1 MNRLSELKALAE
13 LAEQLEENG
22 HFVEANVVHNK
33 FMKLSQFDEELK
45 YNVPFIAALQQKAPN
60 FITLLRQA
68 PAMYDV
74 PTFAVDASPATI
86 ALVQEL
92 LGLPADGKVGDMT
105 LSKMA
110 KMGASL
116 DSALTAGFRRKFNI
130 QPKKK

>member
-1 MNRLSELKALAE
+1 MEKLSELKALAE
-13 LAEQLEENG
+13 LAGQLEDNG
-22 HFVEANVVHNK
+22 HFVEANVVHQK
-33 FMKLSQFDEELK
+33 FIRLSQFDNELK

-60 FITLLRQA
+60 FTTLLRQA

-74 PTFAVDASPATI
+74 PTFAVDASPATV

-92 LGLPADGKVGDMT
+92 LGLPADGEVGDMT

>member
-33 FMKLSQFDEELK
+33 FIKLSQFEELK
-45 YNVPFIAALQQKAPN
+45 YNVPFIVALQQKATN
-60 FITLLRQA
+60 FTTLLRQA

-74 PTFAVDASPATI
+74 PTFAVDASNATV

-92 LGLPADGKVGDMT
+92 LGLPADGKVGEMT

-110 KMGASL
+110 KMGGSL

>member
-33 FMKLSQFDEELK
+33 FMKLSQFDKELK
-45 YNVPFIAALQQKAPN
+45 YNVPFIRALQQKAPN
-60 FITLLRQA
+60 FTTLLRQA

-74 PTFAVDASPATI
+74 PTFAVDASPATV

-110 KMGASL
+110 EKGKTL
-116 DSALTAGFRRKFNI
+116 DSELTAGFRRKFNI

>member
-33 FMKLSQFDEELK
+33 FIRLAQLQD
-45 YNVPFIAALQQKAPN
+45 VPFFMALKGATN
-60 FITLLRQA
+60 FTTLLRQA

-74 PTFAVDASPATI
+74 PTFAVDASPATV
-86 ALVQEL
+86 ALIQEL
-92 LGLPADGKVGDMT
+92 LGLPADGKVGKMT

-110 KMGASL
+110 ELGASL
-116 DSALTAGFRRKFNI
+116 DSELTKNFRRKFNI

>member
-33 FMKLSQFDEELK
+33 FIRLAQLQD
-45 YNVPFIAALQQKAPN
+45 VPFFMALKGATN
-60 FITLLRQA
+60 FTTLLRQA

-74 PTFAVDASPATI
+74 PTFAVDASPATV

-92 LGLPADGKVGDMT
+92 LGLPADGKVGKMT

-110 KMGASL
+110 ELGKAL
-116 DSALTAGFRRKFNI
+116 DSELTAGFRRKFNI

>member
-33 FMKLSQFDEELK
+33 FMKLSQLEA
-45 YNVPFIAALQQKAPN
+45 VPFIAALQQNAPN
-60 FITLLRQA
+60 FVTLLRQA

-74 PTFAVDASPATI
+74 PTFAIDNSNATV

-92 LGLPADGKVGDMT
+92 LGLPADGAIGKMT

-110 KMGASL
+110 KMGGAL

>member
-13 LAEQLEENG
+13 LAGQLEDNG
-22 HFVEANVVHNK
+22 HFVEANVVHQK
-33 FMKLSQFDEELK
+33 FIRLAQLQD
-45 YNVPFIAALQQKAPN
+45 VPFFMALKGATN
-60 FITLLRQA
+60 FTNLLRQA
-68 PAMYDV
+68 PAMYNV
-74 PTFAVDASPATI
+74 PTFAVDASPATV

-92 LGLPADGKVGDMT
+92 LGLPADGKVGPMT

-110 KMGASL
+110 KMGGSL

>member
-33 FMKLSQFDEELK
+33 FIRLAQLQD
-45 YNVPFIAALQQKAPN
+45 VPFFMALKGATN
-60 FITLLRQA
+60 FTTLIRQA

-74 PTFAVDASPATI
+74 PTFAVDASNATV
-86 ALVQEL
+86 ALVQKL
-92 LGLPADGKVGDMT
+92 VGLPADGKVGPMT

-110 KMGASL
+110 KMGGAL
-116 DSALTAGFRRKFNI
+116 DSTLTKGFRRMFNI

>member
-33 FMKLSQFDEELK
+33 FMKLSQLEA
-45 YNVPFIAALQQKAPN
+45 VPFIAALQQNAPN
-60 FITLLRQA
+60 FVTLLRQA

-74 PTFAVDASPATI
+74 PTFAIDNSNATV

-92 LGLPADGKVGDMT
+92 LGLPADGAIGKMT

-110 KMGASL
+110 KMGRAL
-116 DSALTAGFRRKFNI
+116 DSALTAGFRRKFNT

>member
-22 HFVEANVVHNK
+22 HFVEANMVHNK
-33 FMKLSQFDEELK
+33 FMKLSQLEA
-45 YNVPFIAALQQKAPN
+45 VPFIAAIQQNAPN
-60 FITLLRQA
+60 FVTLLRQA

-74 PTFAVDASPATI
+74 PTYAVDNSKATV

-92 LGLPADGKVGDMT
+92 LGLPADGAVGNVT

-110 KMGASL
+110 QMGKAL
-116 DSALTAGFRRKFNI
+116 DSVLTAGFRRKFNI
-130 QPKKK
+130 KPKKK

>member
-33 FMKLSQFDEELK
+33 FIRLAQLQD
-45 YNVPFIAALQQKAPN
+45 VPFFMALKGATN
-60 FITLLRQA
+60 FTTLLRQA

-74 PTFAVDASPATI
+74 PTFAVDASPATV

-92 LGLPADGKVGDMT
+92 LGLPADGEVGDMT

>member
-13 LAEQLEENG
+13 LAEQLEDNG

-33 FMKLSQFDEELK
+33 FIRLAQLQD
-45 YNVPFIAALQQKAPN
+45 VPFFMALKGATN
-60 FITLLRQA
+60 FTTLLRQA
-68 PAMYDV
+68 PTMYDV
-74 PTFAVDASPATI
+74 PTFAVDASPATV

-92 LGLPADGKVGDMT
+92 LGLPADGKVGEMT

-110 KMGASL
+110 KMGGSL

>member
-33 FMKLSQFDEELK
+33 FMKLSQLEA
-45 YNVPFIAALQQKAPN
+45 VPFIVALQQNAPN
-60 FITLLRQA
+60 FVTLLRQA
-68 PAMYDV
+68 PAMYNV
-74 PTFAVDASPATI
+74 PTFAIDNSKATI

-92 LGLPADGKVGDMT
+92 LGLPADGAIGKMT

-110 KMGASL
+110 QMGKAL
-116 DSALTAGFRRKFNI
+116 DSELTKNFRRKFNI

>member
-33 FMKLSQFDEELK
+33 FMKLSQLEA
-45 YNVPFIAALQQKAPN
+45 VPFIAALQQNAPN
-60 FITLLRQA
+60 FVTLLRQA

-74 PTFAVDASPATI
+74 PTFAIDNSNATV

-92 LGLPADGKVGDMT
+92 LGLPADGAIGKMT

-110 KMGASL
+110 QMGKAL
-116 DSALTAGFRRKFNI
+116 DSELTKNFRRKFNI

>member
-33 FMKLSQFDEELK
+33 FIRLAQLQD
-45 YNVPFIAALQQKAPN
+45 VPFFMALKGATN
-60 FITLLRQA
+60 FTTLLRQA

-74 PTFAVDASPATI
+74 PTFAVDASPATV

-105 LSKMA
+105 LSKMSEKGKA
-110 KMGASL
+110 L

>member
-1 MNRLSELKALAE
+1 MNRFSELKALAE

-22 HFVEANVVHNK
+22 HFVEANVVHQK
-33 FMKLSQFDEELK
+33 FIRLAQMQDVS
-45 YNVPFIAALQQKAPN
+45 FIAGLQQKAPN
-60 FITLLRQA
+60 FVTLLRQA
-68 PAMYDV
+68 PAMHDV
-74 PTFAVDASPATI
+74 PTYAIDNSNATI

-92 LGLPADGKVGDMT
+92 LGLPADGKVGPMT

-110 KMGASL
+110 EMVKKGVL